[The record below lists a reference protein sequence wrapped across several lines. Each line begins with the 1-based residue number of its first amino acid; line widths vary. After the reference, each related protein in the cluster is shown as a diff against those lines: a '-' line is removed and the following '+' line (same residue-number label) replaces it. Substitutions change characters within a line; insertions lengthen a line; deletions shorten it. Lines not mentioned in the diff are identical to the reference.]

1 MARTRMII
9 IHHHLRLY
17 FCFFSP
23 GRKCTLSLLLDE
35 PCDWILQPHHILEL
49 YLDDPSSPC
58 SPLNTSS
65 QKPAMLSTFAPSSG
79 RRGLRGAGH
88 AESSSKKPSLYSL
101 SISSQASSSSFASG
115 DTATRMSIATSF
127 SLASSS
133 KDHMDKFPSIVGGAA
148 AQLHPTP
155 SRATSQKSIA
165 SSSKLSPIEI
175 FQLRL
180 KEGRNAHHDAVEDKE
195 RVRVV
200 GRGGQGSRPR
210 ALPVSST
217 PTGDQPPREILRS
230 PSAHSES
237 DDKKLATRVT
247 PLHPVPLPIP
257 QVSQSPVVYRPGGRG
272 GAGSR
277 PRKVKQPSEVK
288 EKERKFPWKGKG
300 KAKEDLS
307 SALTRTDTI
316 GTTASS
322 IEFSPVLARAHQR
335 PVNDPFSEI
344 PANKLLPPAPPLPAS
359 SNKLA
364 RTLGADFRFP
374 QIVESSGPQSAD
386 LAKARKIARRSSLS
400 VFSLSSFSAASVDSA
415 GELGASGSAQK
426 TKRRRS
432 SDAIIPSSSHNS
444 QATSA
449 ASTPHR
455 EVWDIGD
462 HRAAAHLRLTR
473 KDSAAS
479 SIPYQYPAPP
489 RPPPAFPDEPEYAD
503 DGQSEIM
510 SFDDTSIDTHSHMR
524 SETLS
529 STGDFA
535 FLPQFENDDL
545 GEEYNMDLARTPTA
559 LRSLSPYPRCDTPFA
574 FDEKPP
580 FSTASLVVVPT
591 WKLPADPHAAV
602 VRNEV
607 AQGWSGEWN
616 RANMR
621 DVISALRDLKL

>member
-115 DTATRMSIATSF
+115 DTATRMSIATSATSF

-180 KEGRNAHHDAVEDKE
+180 KEGRNSHHDAVEDKE

-210 ALPVSST
+210 ALPVT
-217 PTGDQPPREILRS
+217 PPPVVQRAL
-230 PSAHSES
+230 PPQ
-237 DDKKLATRVT
+237 T

-374 QIVESSGPQSAD
+374 QIVESSGPHQEDRA
-386 LAKARKIARRSSLS
+386 ASSLS